1 VSKACLFNISNI
13 FVLFPVD
20 IQQGLVNGSRGVV
33 EGFKLT
39 PVVKDNGKSGEERK
53 IGPEDMDKFQG
64 YRFEDLKFNQRLEFD
79 GKIWRICRFEKHPFV
94 RFVNNVTRIITPVPF
109 ERVHFRQGTCSRL
122 QIPLRLAWALTIHK
136 SQGKNAFKLFNMLRS
151 LCPCAITC

>member
-1 VSKACLFNISNI
+1 MRGRTSIHISNI
-13 FVLFPVD
+13 VLLFPVD
-20 IQQGLVNGSRGVV
+20 IKQGLVNGSRGVV

-39 PVVKDNGKSGEERK
+39 PVVKDNGKTSEERNL
-53 IGPEDMDKFQG
+53 GPEDTDKFPG

-79 GKIWRICRFEKHPFV
+79 GKIWRICRFERHPFV

-109 ERVHFRQGTCSRL
+109 ERMHFRQGRCIRS

-136 SQGKNAFKLFNMLRS
+136 SQGKDASTYCNML
-151 LCPCAITC
+151 